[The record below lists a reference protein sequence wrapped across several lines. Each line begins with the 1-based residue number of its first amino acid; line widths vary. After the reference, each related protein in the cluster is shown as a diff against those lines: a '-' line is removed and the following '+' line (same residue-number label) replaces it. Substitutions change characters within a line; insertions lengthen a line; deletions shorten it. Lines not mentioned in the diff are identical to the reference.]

1 MLRAMVTL
9 GKTLGMA
16 VTAEGIETI
25 EQTVLRT
32 FGCDFGQGYYFARP
46 LAGAQMMTLLMKRDT
61 FPVFDSPALSLVE
74 PPDLPTAI
82 ATTQT
87 AAMD

>member
-1 MLRAMVTL
+1 
-9 GKTLGMA
+9 
-16 VTAEGIETI
+16 
-25 EQTVLRT
+25 
-32 FGCDFGQGYYFARP
+32 
-46 LAGAQMMTLLMKRDT
+46 MMTLLMKRDT

-74 PPDLPTAI
+74 PPDLPIAI